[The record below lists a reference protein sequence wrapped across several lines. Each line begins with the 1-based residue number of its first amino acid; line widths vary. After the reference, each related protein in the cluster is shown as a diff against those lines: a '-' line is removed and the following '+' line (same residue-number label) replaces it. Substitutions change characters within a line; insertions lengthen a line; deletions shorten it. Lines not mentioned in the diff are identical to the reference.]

1 MKYLSVDD
9 AVSDIVAKVKVF
21 NSDLANDALIKL
33 YAEKFVSDVLA
44 YCNRDDFPADLTY
57 TAGELVAKWTAN
69 KGSSDTGVIKSI
81 KQNDTEFEFA
91 VATPSAANAADTDF
105 NSIKSKLNLY
115 RRVRWSTCNC
125 HMNSAK
131 MPCSN
136 GCTKTE

>member
-33 YAEKFVSDVLA
+33 YVEKFVSDVLA

-69 KGSSDTGVIKSI
+69 KGNNDTGAIKSI

-91 VATPSAANAADTDF
+91 VATPSAANAVDIDF
-105 NSIKSKLNLY
+105 DGIKSKLNLY
-115 RRVRWSTCNC
+115 RRVRWPTCNC
-125 HMNSAK
+125 PMNNAK
-131 MPCSN
+131 MPCDN